1 MNSQTFPDIPCP
13 VLAYLLDLPGP
24 PRALS
29 VRSLMG
35 TPSPLTPNQISELLN
50 GRMIRYGDDGVM
62 ELSPEFRPVASVLL
76 APRTTVNVRTW
87 ENDGN
92 RGETVLLF
100 PGTIVEGRGVVLN
113 KVDDNYR
120 IRAFVSDADVFE
132 LVRPGLPVE
141 EGQAL
146 EFETLV
152 DPPTAAVLFGIMDL
166 ARNKTDSSVPGHDA
180 GVPTVLSVQ
189 KISQYL
195 TEAWGL
201 NGPKDFIT
209 YIAAAGLMNAPPTSA
224 EIFQAMISLGEAG
237 ALVEAASGE
246 YAVSPAIEALAR
258 LADGFQGGIQWKRT
272 SLPGSGALEASN
284 RIFLFGSA
292 SPILCFSPAA
302 DGVVWVS
309 AVLKQ
314 DIVDFLADE
323 IASRPHAGRASAPKP
338 LKKAPAAAPA
348 KPILPACASCGRE
361 LKPGRN
367 FCIYCGAAV
376 SAQKTAGASSPE
388 SNKVCARCGTTVRPT
403 AKFCKTCGA
412 PLS

>member
-1 MNSQTFPDIPCP
+1 MNSQNFPDIPRP
-13 VLAYLLDLPGP
+13 ILAYLLDLAGP
-24 PRALS
+24 QRALS

-35 TPSPLTPNQISELLN
+35 PPSPLTPNQISELLN
-50 GRMIRYGDDGVM
+50 GRMIRYSDDGVL

-87 ENDGN
+87 RNDGN
-92 RGETVLLF
+92 RGETILLF
-100 PGTIVEGRGVVLN
+100 PGPIVEGRGVVLN
-113 KVDDNYR
+113 QVDGNFK
-120 IRAFVSDADVFE
+120 IRTYVSDADVFE
-132 LVRPGLPVE
+132 LVRPWLPAE
-141 EGQAL
+141 KGQAL

-152 DPPTAAVLFGIMDL
+152 DAPTAAVLFGVMDL
-166 ARNKTDSSVPGHDA
+166 ARKKAESSVRAPDA
-180 GVPTVLSVQ
+180 GSPTILSGQ

-201 NGPKDFIT
+201 TGPNDFIT
-209 YIAAAGLMNAPPTSA
+209 YIAAAGLIAAPPTSA

-237 ALVEAASGE
+237 VLVEASAGE
-246 YAVSPAIEALAR
+246 YAVSPAVEALAR

-272 SLPGSGALEASN
+272 SLPGGGALEASN

-302 DGVVWVS
+302 DGVIWVS
-309 AVLKQ
+309 AVRKQ
-314 DIVDFLADE
+314 DLVDFLADE
-323 IASRPHAGRASAPKP
+323 IASRPPSGRVPEPKK
-338 LKKAPAAAPA
+338 LKKVPVAAPPKSA
-348 KPILPACASCGRE
+348 LPACASCGRE
-361 LKPGRN
+361 LKPGRK

-376 SAQKTAGASSPE
+376 SSQKTADSP
-388 SNKVCARCGTTVRPT
+388 SPALDKVCPKCGTSIRLT